1 VNRAMTEAFDRG
13 DLTAVARF
21 YADDARIL
29 GPGAKAVQGRKA
41 IDAYWTG
48 IKNGKSWK
56 LEVLEVGGGAQDPWQ
71 LGRSTL
77 ISGAAG
83 QERTSIV
90 DFIVLW
96 RRQPDGKLKIYVDMY
111 VPAPKP

>member
-1 VNRAMTEAFDRG
+1 MTAAFDRG

-29 GPGAKAVQGRKA
+29 GPRGDVTRGRKD
-41 IDAYWTG
+41 IDAYWTQ
-48 IKNGKSWK
+48 IREPRSWK
-56 LEVLEVGGGAQDPWQ
+56 LEVLEIGGSVDQPWQ

-77 ISGAAG
+77 VTGTAG
-83 QERTSIV
+83 KESTSIV
-90 DFIVLW
+90 SFIVLW

-111 VPAPKP
+111 VPV